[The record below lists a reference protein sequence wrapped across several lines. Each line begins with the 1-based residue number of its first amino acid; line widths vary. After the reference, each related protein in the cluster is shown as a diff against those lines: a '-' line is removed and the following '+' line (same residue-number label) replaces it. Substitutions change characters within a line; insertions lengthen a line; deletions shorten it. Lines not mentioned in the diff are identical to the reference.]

1 MTESE
6 RLYNKLSSIDNFPM
20 RVKDESI
27 SYFFR
32 GRKVTKQIDGTIVC
46 FDITDSNGRYFLQN
60 EGQVAAFFKKHFEK

>member
-20 RVKDESI
+20 RDKDGTI
-27 SYFFR
+27 SFFYR
-32 GRKVTKQIDGTIVC
+32 GRKVSKSLDGTIVC